1 MMLCDCYIDEMT
13 YGGTRGKCMG
23 TREYDPC
30 DCQGDKSKCDFFER
44 VRKSVEM
51 DNGERFN
58 IITSKGI
65 KLNDKMKS
73 IIKRYHGGVKD
84 EMPYIMLE
92 SASDITKLMDEV
104 NCDIIMWKAAG
115 EYNIEICDGWEDI
128 E

>member
-1 MMLCDCYIDEMT
+1 MVLCHCYCNET
-13 YGGTRGKCMG
+13 NWLGYKGKCYG
-23 TREYDPC
+23 TKEIEPC
-30 DCQGDKSKCDFFER
+30 NCGGDKTKCDFYES
-44 VRKSVEM
+44 VRKNAEM

-65 KLNDKMKS
+65 KLDDKMKS
-73 IIKRYHGGVKD
+73 IIKHYHGGVKD

-104 NCDIIMWKAAG
+104 KCDIIMWKAAG
-115 EYNIEICDGWEDI
+115 EYNIEICDGWEDV